1 MMVWSVLRR
10 APGGAPCR
18 AAVLGTQERGG
29 SRGRSVSGRFLA
41 VALVLSSCGGG
52 NSTPAASTP
61 PSPIDLAQPWVSA
74 VPGDVGLDPL
84 LLGRATENAAA
95 IPRFRSLL
103 VVRHGKLVVERYF
116 GGATPETRFDVRSVT
131 KSVVSLLVGQ
141 VLEATKISGTDATV
155 GDYVGP
161 PYVLDPGDRAVT
173 IKELLTMTSGYQW
186 NEEQGDDYNL
196 WIVSPD
202 HVQFLLDRAQTG
214 PPGPFTYNS
223 AAVHLLGLV
232 VQLATGTP
240 LASLADQRLFQP
252 IGIRSAIWEE
262 LERGTVN
269 GGSGLQL
276 TGQDLARLGQLMVQ
290 QGRSGSQQVV
300 PAGWIGTATTP
311 QFPWRDT
318 VGAQRSV
325 TYGYL
330 WWVADPPSTQ
340 AFFAWGYGG
349 QFVYVVP
356 SLDLVIVTTT
366 EWRGLSAD
374 NLTPRGIAA
383 AVLGVIVNDIVPAA
397 LPH

>member
-1 MMVWSVLRR
+1 MVLRR
-10 APGGAPCR
+10 CDA
-18 AAVLGTQERGG
+18 
-29 SRGRSVSGRFLA
+29 
-41 VALVLSSCGGG
+41 
-52 NSTPAASTP
+52 
-61 PSPIDLAQPWVSA
+61 
-74 VPGDVGLDPL
+74 GD
-84 LLGRATENAAA
+84 T
-95 IPRFRSLL
+95 I
-103 VVRHGKLVVERYF
+103 H
-116 GGATPETRFDVRSVT
+116 VRSVT

-141 VLEATKISGTDATV
+141 ALEATQISGTDATV
-155 GDYVGP
+155 GDYLDP

-173 IKELLTMTSGYQW
+173 IKEFLTMTSGYQW

-223 AAVHLLGLV
+223 AAVHVLGLI

-240 LASLADQRLFQP
+240 LASPRRAASIQP
-252 IGIRSAIWEE
+252 IGVRSAIWEE

-276 TGQDLARLGQLMVQ
+276 TGQDLARLGQLMLQ
-290 QGRSGSQQVV
+290 QGRSGAQQVV
-300 PAGWIGTATTP
+300 PAGWIGTATAP

-318 VGAQRSV
+318 VGAQGSV

-330 WWVADPPSTQ
+330 WWVADPPSKH

-366 EWRGLSAD
+366 EWRALSAD
-374 NLTPRGIAA
+374 NLTSLGIAE

>member
-1 MMVWSVLRR
+1 L
-10 APGGAPCR
+10 
-18 AAVLGTQERGG
+18 
-29 SRGRSVSGRFLA
+29 LA
-41 VALVLSSCGGG
+41 
-52 NSTPAASTP
+52 
-61 PSPIDLAQPWVSA
+61 
-74 VPGDVGLDPL
+74 
-84 LLGRATENAAA
+84 RATENAAA

-116 GGATPETRFDVRSVT
+116 GGATSETRFDVRSVT

-141 VLEATKISGTDATV
+141 ALDANQISGMDATV
-155 GDYVGP
+155 GDYLGP
-161 PYVLDPGDRAVT
+161 PYVLNPGDRAVT

-223 AAVHLLGLV
+223 AAVHLLGLI

-240 LASLADQRLFQP
+240 LATLADQRLFQP
-252 IGIRSAIWEE
+252 IGIRSAVWEG

-290 QGRSGSQQVV
+290 QGRSGAQQIV
-300 PAGWIGTATTP
+300 PAGWISTATAP

-318 VGAQRSV
+318 DGAQRSV

-330 WWVADPPSTQ
+330 WWVADPPSAP

-366 EWRGLSAD
+366 EWRALGAD
-374 NLTPRGIAA
+374 NLTPLAIAES
-383 AVLGVIVNDIVPAA
+383 VLGVIVDDILPAA
-397 LPH
+397 PAH

>member
-1 MMVWSVLRR
+1 M
-10 APGGAPCR
+10 
-18 AAVLGTQERGG
+18 
-29 SRGRSVSGRFLA
+29 
-41 VALVLSSCGGG
+41 
-52 NSTPAASTP
+52 
-61 PSPIDLAQPWVSA
+61 
-74 VPGDVGLDPL
+74 GLDPL
-84 LLGRATENAAA
+84 LLGRAAEDAAA
-95 IPRFRSLL
+95 IPRFRGLL

-131 KSVVSLLVGQ
+131 KSVLSLLVGQ
-141 VLEATKISGTDATV
+141 ALEATNLSGTQATV
-155 GDYVGP
+155 GDYLGP

-196 WIVSPD
+196 WIVSRD
-202 HVQFLLDRAQTG
+202 HVQFLLDRPQTS

-223 AAVHLLGLV
+223 AAVHLLGLI
-232 VQLATGTP
+232 VQSATGTP
-240 LASLADQRLFQP
+240 LATLADQRLFQP
-252 IGIRSAIWEE
+252 IGIKSALWEE

-276 TGQDLARLGQLMVQ
+276 TGQDLARMGQLMVQ

-300 PAGWIGTATTP
+300 PAGWVSAATAP

-318 VGAQRSV
+318 DGAQRSV

-330 WWVADPPSTQ
+330 WWVADPPSAP

-356 SLDLVIVTTT
+356 SLDLVVVTTT
-366 EWRGLSAD
+366 EWRALSAD
-374 NLTPRGIAA
+374 NLTPLGIAE
-383 AVLGVIVNDIVPAA
+383 AVLGVIVTDILPATTS
-397 LPH
+397 H

>member
-1 MMVWSVLRR
+1 M
-10 APGGAPCR
+10 
-18 AAVLGTQERGG
+18 
-29 SRGRSVSGRFLA
+29 LA
-41 VALVLSSCGGG
+41 
-52 NSTPAASTP
+52 
-61 PSPIDLAQPWVSA
+61 
-74 VPGDVGLDPL
+74 
-84 LLGRATENAAA
+84 RATENAAS

-116 GGATPETRFDVRSVT
+116 GGATSETRFDVRSVT

-141 VLEATKISGTDATV
+141 ALDATQISGMDATV
-155 GDYVGP
+155 GDYLGP
-161 PYVLDPGDRAVT
+161 PYVLNPGDRAVT

-223 AAVHLLGLV
+223 AAVHLLGLI

-240 LASLADQRLFQP
+240 LATLADQRLFQP
-252 IGIRSAIWEE
+252 IGIRSAVWEG

-290 QGRSGSQQVV
+290 QGRSGAQQIV
-300 PAGWIGTATTP
+300 PAGWISTATAP

-318 VGAQRSV
+318 DGAQRSV

-330 WWVADPPSTQ
+330 WWVADPPSAP

-366 EWRGLSAD
+366 EWRALGAD
-374 NLTPRGIAA
+374 NLTPLAIAET
-383 AVLGVIVNDIVPAA
+383 VLGVIVDDILPAA
-397 LPH
+397 PAH